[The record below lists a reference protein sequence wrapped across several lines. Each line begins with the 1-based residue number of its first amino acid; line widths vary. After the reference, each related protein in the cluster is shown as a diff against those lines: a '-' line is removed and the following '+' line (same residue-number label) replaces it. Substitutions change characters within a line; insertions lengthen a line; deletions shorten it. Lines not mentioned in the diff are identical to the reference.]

1 MMILILQ
8 TTTNGVTCLKRKEK
22 KKKNLKGNTCFR
34 LEEERDFD
42 FFSFYIDNYC
52 VSEYLKKIE
61 KKEGKKYFKSY
72 TILEE

>member
-8 TTTNGVTCLKRKEK
+8 TTTNDVTCLEKR
-22 KKKNLKGNTCFR
+22 KKKNLRGNTCFR

-42 FFSFYIDNYC
+42 FFSFYIYNYW
-52 VSEYLKKIE
+52 VSEYLNKIE
-61 KKEGKKYFKSY
+61 KKKKKKKYFKSY